1 MTVRFLQLES
11 GINKR
16 KIKKVIEDTNMDKM
30 KEYSQK
36 HNLINKGDRIV
47 VAFSGGP
54 DSVYLMLKLLAIQQE
69 MELTLVAVYINHK
82 LLKEADEHAKFVR
95 RFCDQYDI
103 SLYYFEK
110 DIASYAKK
118 EKLSIEEAGRKFR
131 YQKFYEV
138 LEQLHYDS
146 IAVAHHQDDQAETV
160 LYRMA
165 RGTGWKGMAG
175 IRPKQNKIIRPLLGV
190 SKQEILA
197 ELEQMKQSYNVD
209 PSNQDTVYAR
219 NQIRHLVLPDLSV
232 VNQQAREH
240 IAKLAEQMEEL
251 GDYIELEIEQLW
263 NHCVVS
269 DKKQW
274 KINIPQIKNSALFLQ
289 KEILKRA
296 LAEASGLEKDLS
308 RTHVNQLLLLMTAQT
323 GKRMDFPYN
332 VWAVRQYDWL
342 VLQKQQK
349 KENIKIPIQGEGRYE
364 IPFADGFIDVKIL
377 QKKEEFSQKLY
388 TKTFDY
394 DKIKESIVV
403 RSYEK
408 DDYFIM
414 NRQGQ
419 HKRINRYFIDQK
431 IPGDQRGKI
440 PLVADGSH
448 IIWIIGGRISEAYK
462 VTKETTRVM
471 QLTWVQMEEV

>member
-1 MTVRFLQLES
+1 
-11 GINKR
+11 
-16 KIKKVIEDTNMDKM
+16 M

-36 HNLINKGDRIV
+36 YNLINQGDRIV

-54 DSVYLMLKLLAIQQE
+54 DSVYLMLKLLQIKQE

-82 LLKEADEHAKFVR
+82 LLKEADQHAEFVR
-95 RFCDQYDI
+95 QFCEKYDVP
-103 SLYYFEK
+103 LYYFEK

-118 EKLSIEEAGRKFR
+118 EKLSVEEAGRQFR

-165 RGTGWKGMAG
+165 RGTGWKGLAG
-175 IRPKQNKIIRPLLGV
+175 IRPKQNRIIRPLLGI

-197 ELEQMKQSYNVD
+197 ELEQRKQRYNID

-219 NQIRHLVLPDLSV
+219 NQIRHRVLPDLSA
-232 VNQQAREH
+232 VNQQASEH

-251 GDYIELEIEQLW
+251 GTYIEMEVDQLW
-263 NHCVVS
+263 NRCVVL
-269 DKKQW
+269 DKKQC
-274 KINIPQIKNSALFLQ
+274 KINIPQVRSSALFLQ

-296 LAEASGLEKDLS
+296 LAEVSGMEKDLS
-308 RTHVNQLLLLMTAQT
+308 RAHINQLQWLMTAQT
-323 GKRMDFPYN
+323 GKKMNFPYN

-342 VLQKQQK
+342 VLQKQQQEK
-349 KENIKIPIQGEGRYE
+349 TLKIPIPGEGRYE
-364 IPFADGFIDVKIL
+364 IPFANGFIDVKIL

-394 DKIKESIVV
+394 DKIKECIVV
-403 RSYEK
+403 RAYEK
-408 DDYFIM
+408 EDYFIM

-419 HKRINRYFIDQK
+419 HKKINRYFIDQK
-431 IPGDQRGKI
+431 IPGDQRKKI
-440 PLVADGSH
+440 PLVAEGNH

-462 VTKETTRVM
+462 VTKETTKVM